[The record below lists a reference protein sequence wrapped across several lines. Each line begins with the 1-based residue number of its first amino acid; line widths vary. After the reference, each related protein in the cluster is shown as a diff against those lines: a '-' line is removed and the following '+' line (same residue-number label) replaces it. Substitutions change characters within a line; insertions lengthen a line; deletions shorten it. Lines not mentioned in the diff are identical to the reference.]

1 MEQDAGK
8 IDTEF
13 RLALDLDEKV
23 REKSNDLNVGFDER
37 SGEWE
42 LIIRY
47 IRSLS
52 DVAKEIPITY
62 TELLNGYA
70 VIRIN
75 QEYINELSNH
85 PNIIWIEK
93 PNTMITEIFTAMRIS
108 CIPRVKVNPL
118 NLSGEGI
125 TIAIIDSGADIFR
138 SEFRNADGSTKI
150 AGFWDQSAQGDPP
163 EGYNMGHYYTE
174 EEINLLLN
182 EYGDNPPEN
191 LVRSFDRSGHGTAV
205 AGIAASVADKSKLLI
220 VKLAEQRRN
229 SFPRTT
235 ELMEGIDFSIKYSIN
250 NETPVAINLSF
261 GNNYGDHAS
270 NSILETYIDS
280 ISISARATLITGT
293 GNDGASGRH
302 AQGLLGNTSYV
313 VHEFMVSDFETG
325 INIQVWRNYSD
336 IVDIFLITPSNKE
349 IGPFNNYSDTMRFD
363 TGNDLIAVIN
373 GMPSPFNVMQETFIS
388 IIPDNTYIE
397 AGLWKIRLN
406 PKSITDG
413 RYNIWLP
420 VSGSTSGNVYFLRPG
435 EFTTLTIPST
445 AKRIISVSA
454 YNQLNDSYA
463 AFSGRG
469 YTADNN
475 IKPDIAAPGV
485 DILVPSVGT
494 GFELRSGTSMA
505 APFVTGSAALMM
517 EWGIIRG
524 NDIYMYGEKVKA
536 NLIRGAR
543 SLPAFSSYP
552 NPYVGWGALCLADS
566 LPD

>member
-13 RLALDLDEKV
+13 RLALELDEKV
-23 REKSNDLNVGFDER
+23 REKTNDLNVGFDER

-52 DVAKEIPITY
+52 DVAKEIPLTY

-70 VIRIN
+70 IIRIN

-108 CIPRVKVNPL
+108 CIPRVKANPL

-125 TIAIIDSGADIFR
+125 TISILDSGADIFR

-150 AGFWDQSAQGDPP
+150 AGFWDQSGQGTPP
-163 EGYNMGHYYTE
+163 EGYNIGHYYTE

-250 NETPVAINLSF
+250 NETPVAVNLSF

-280 ISISARATLITGT
+280 ISASARATLITGT

-349 IGPFNNYSDTMRFD
+349 IGPFNNYSDTMRFY

-454 YNQLNDSYA
+454 YNQSNDSYA
-463 AFSGRG
+463 SFSGRG

>member
-108 CIPRVKVNPL
+108 CIPRVKANPL

-125 TIAIIDSGADIFR
+125 TISILDSGADIFR

-150 AGFWDQSAQGDPP
+150 AGFWDQSGQGTPP
-163 EGYNMGHYYTE
+163 EGYNIGHYYTE

-250 NETPVAINLSF
+250 NETPVAVNLSF

-280 ISISARATLITGT
+280 ISASARATLITGT

-349 IGPFNNYSDTMRFD
+349 IGPFNNYSDTMRFY

-454 YNQLNDSYA
+454 YNQSNDSYA
-463 AFSGRG
+463 SFSGRG